1 MKVFISWSGE
11 VSHKVAKALRDWL
24 PSVIQSITP
33 YVSSEDIDKGA
44 RWSSDI
50 AAELDESS
58 YGLLCVTPDNM
69 DAPWLN
75 FEAGALGK
83 SVDKSR
89 VCPFLFRVK
98 RSDVKGPILQFQ
110 STIHDKD
117 DVFKLL
123 KSINMVCGEHGIEE
137 TRLEKTFDVWWPKLD
152 EELAAIDDV
161 SLTDFQGAEHPEDS
175 NNGYVSRVLEEVLE
189 ISRTNQRLLR
199 DPTTILPP
207 EYFEHLMERL
217 ERDSR
222 MRRKHLM
229 DERLIEERLSP
240 GAMEDVIVRYR
251 EVLKFVSKNKHR
263 FDKQPEII
271 EELFHLLRRMDDPLR
286 YICNNMGMR
295 LPKEVLEEGEG
306 FWGS

>member
-50 AAELDESS
+50 AEELDESS
-58 YGLLCVTPDNM
+58 FGVLCVTPDNI

-89 VCPFLFRVK
+89 VCPFLFRIK
-98 RSDVKGPILQFQ
+98 RSDVTGPILQFQ
-110 STIHDKD
+110 STIHEKE

-123 KSINMVCGEHGIEE
+123 KAINDTCGDGGIEE
-137 TRLEKTFDVWWPKLD
+137 SRLEKTFDVWWPKLD
-152 EELAAIDDV
+152 EELGSIQITGEAYAV
-161 SLTDFQGAEHPEDS
+161 NQPPTDENS
-175 NNGYVSRVLEEVLE
+175 GYVSRVLEEVLE
-189 ISRTNQRLLR
+189 ISRTNQKLLR

-207 EYFEHLMERL
+207 DYFEHIMDRIERH
-217 ERDSR
+217 SR
-222 MRRKHLM
+222 VRR
-229 DERLIEERLSP
+229 RSIVEERLLEERIDP
-240 GAMEDVIVRYR
+240 QAMEELVVRYR
-251 EVLKFVSKNKHR
+251 EFLKFFGKYRHR
-263 FDKQPEII
+263 LDGSPEV
-271 EELFHLLRRMDDPLR
+271 EEMYLLLRRMDDPLR

-295 LPKEVLEEGEG
+295 LPKEMLDEL
-306 FWGS
+306 